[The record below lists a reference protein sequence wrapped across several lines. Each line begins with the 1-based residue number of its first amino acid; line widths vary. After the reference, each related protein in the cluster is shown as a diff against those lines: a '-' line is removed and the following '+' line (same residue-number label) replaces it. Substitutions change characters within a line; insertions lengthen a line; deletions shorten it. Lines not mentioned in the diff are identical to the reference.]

1 MNEWDKIWKRRSMD
15 IEITDDVFD
24 MFCKLKCA
32 DGFDTQNV
40 EGYYEAFYQEWN
52 EMYKKMIKFTKN
64 ISSVYEVGCGSGVNL
79 YLFQQQKNIE
89 RLGGCDYSDTLI
101 NMAHKVLHIKDLKC
115 QEADKILTEPKYDV
129 VLADSVFQYFQ
140 DTEYGIRVLERM
152 WNKSNKVVVITEIHD
167 ETLKTEH
174 LNYRRNCVKNY
185 DEKYEGLDKTFYKKE
200 MFEEFAKKVGAT
212 CTIIK
217 PQNELYWNNKYV
229 FDCYLSR

>member
-1 MNEWDKIWKRRSMD
+1 M
-15 IEITDDVFD
+15 
-24 MFCKLKCA
+24 
-32 DGFDTQNV
+32 
-40 EGYYEAFYQEWN
+40 
-52 EMYKKMIKFTKN
+52 
-64 ISSVYEVGCGSGVNL
+64 
-79 YLFQQQKNIE
+79 
-89 RLGGCDYSDTLI
+89 
-101 NMAHKVLHIKDLKC
+101 
-115 QEADKILTEPKYDV
+115 
-129 VLADSVFQYFQ
+129 FQYFQ
-140 DTEYGIRVLERM
+140 DTEYGMRVLERM